1 MSGVV
6 FRETLRRS
14 WRGMLY
20 WGIGLGFL
28 GLVTILV
35 IPNVDAL
42 QQIQKL
48 METLPPALINAMG
61 MEDASQMAT
70 PEGFLGGAY
79 FGRVILIMA
88 VYAVIAGLN
97 VTANDED
104 QGIMDV
110 VLSLPLPRR
119 YIVIERFAAY
129 ALMSSGI
136 VALGFLGVYI
146 GGLSTGMGVATDK
159 LIVANVNLLPSTLL
173 MLAFTVFAGTFFRT
187 KGSATAAAALFVI
200 GSYVIDVIGEA
211 ARETVIA
218 QLRVVSLFSYLD
230 NAHVIQNG
238 LNIGNVLLLLGVT
251 AVLVVA
257 SVWSFQ
263 RRDVGV

>member
-1 MSGVV
+1 MNGVV

-20 WGIGLGFL
+20 WGIGLGL
-28 GLVTILV
+28 VGLVTILV

-70 PEGFLGGAY
+70 PEGFLSGAY
-79 FGRVILIMA
+79 FGRVILFLA
-88 VYAVIAGLN
+88 VYAVISGLN

-119 YIVIERFAAY
+119 NIVLERFAAY
-129 ALMSSGI
+129 ALMSAGI
-136 VALGFLGVYI
+136 VALGFLGVYV
-146 GGLSTGMGVATDK
+146 GGLSTGMGVAIGK
-159 LIVANVNLLPSTLL
+159 LIAANLNLLPSTLL
-173 MLAFTVFAGTFFRT
+173 MIAFTVFAGTFFRT
-187 KGSATAAAALFVI
+187 KGTATAAAALFVV

-211 ARETVIA
+211 ASGTVIA
-218 QLRVVSLFSYLD
+218 QLRVVSFFSYLNNSD
-230 NAHVIQNG
+230 VMQNG
-238 LNIGNVLLLLGVT
+238 LNIVNVVLLLGIT
-251 AVLVVA
+251 ALLIA
-257 SVWSFQ
+257 GSVWSFQ